1 MIKSLYPAFL
11 WALILTA
18 VTLGLFSCGAGSLPE
33 EGSPDVALF
42 RNKCTVCHSWP
53 HPKRHNVREWN
64 HYLKIMETH
73 MKNRGVPYEPQE
85 MEIIRAYLH
94 RNARQD

>member
-1 MIKSLYPAFL
+1 MIKWLNFAFL

-18 VTLGLFSCGAGSLPE
+18 SALGLWRCGAGSLPE
-33 EGSPDVALF
+33 EGSADVALF

-53 HPKRHNVREWN
+53 HPGRHNVREWD
-64 HYLKIMETH
+64 HYLKLMETH
-73 MKNRGVPYEPQE
+73 MENRGLPIEPQE
-85 MEIIRAYLH
+85 METIRAYLH

>member
-1 MIKSLYPAFL
+1 MIKRLNLAFL
-11 WALILTA
+11 WALILTVA
-18 VTLGLFSCGAGSLPE
+18 ALGFWSCAGSLPE
-33 EGSPDVALF
+33 EGSADVVLF

-53 HPKRHNVREWN
+53 HPKRHNVLEWN

-73 MKNRGVPYEPQE
+73 MKDRGLPFEQQD
-85 MEIIRAYLH
+85 METIRAYLH

>member
-1 MIKSLYPAFL
+1 MVKWFGFTFL
-11 WALILTA
+11 WALILA
-18 VTLGLFSCGAGSLPE
+18 AAALRLWSCGAGSLPE
-33 EGSPDVALF
+33 EGSADVALF

-53 HPKRHNVREWN
+53 HPRRHNVREWD

-73 MKNRGVPYEPQE
+73 MENRGLPIEPQE
-85 MEIIRAYLH
+85 METIRAYLH

>member
-1 MIKSLYPAFL
+1 MARSFEKKYWRAALFMGVVTFL
-11 WALILTA
+11 
-18 VTLGLFSCGAGSLPE
+18 GSCAAGSLPE

-53 HPKRHNVREWN
+53 HPRRHNTREWD
-64 HYLKIMETH
+64 HYLKLMEGH
-73 MKNRGVPYEPQE
+73 MKNREISIERQD
-85 MEIIRAYLH
+85 METIRAYLH

>member
-1 MIKSLYPAFL
+1 MPNWLNLTFL
-11 WALILTA
+11 GTWILAVAALGI
-18 VTLGLFSCGAGSLPE
+18 GSCGAGSLPE

-42 RNKCTVCHSWP
+42 RNKCTTCHSWP

-64 HYLKIMETH
+64 HYLTLMETH
-73 MKNRGVPYEPQE
+73 MKSRGIPFEPQE
-85 MEIIRAYLH
+85 KEIIRAYLH